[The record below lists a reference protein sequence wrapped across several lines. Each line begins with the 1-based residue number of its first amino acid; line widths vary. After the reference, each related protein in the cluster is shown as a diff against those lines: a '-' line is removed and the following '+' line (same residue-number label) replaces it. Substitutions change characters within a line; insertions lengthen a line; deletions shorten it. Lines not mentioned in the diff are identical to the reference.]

1 MKTLIVVPSRLGS
14 TRFPAKVLAKLDGK
28 PIVQWTWEA
37 ASAAGPALIATESQQ
52 VVDAVK
58 AFGGK
63 AVLTSEK
70 CQSGTDRVYEAA
82 KSSDAELI
90 VNLQGDSPFMKTSTV
105 KAVIEVLVKNGAAD
119 VATAVMPL
127 DDEERFKNP
136 NVVKAVMNK
145 EGRCL
150 YFSRSPIPYPR
161 NPATS
166 RTWEHL
172 GIYGFRRAA
181 LEKFVK
187 LPPSE
192 LELTESLEQ
201 LRALEAGMTIFAAV
215 VKDVPVAIDTPE
227 DLIRAESL
235 LERMK

>member
-82 KSSDAELI
+82 KDSGAELI
-90 VNLQGDSPFMKTSTV
+90 VNLQGDSPFMKTATV
-105 KAVIEVLVKNGAAD
+105 KAVIDLLVKEPSAD
-119 VATAVMPL
+119 IATAVMPL
-127 DDEERFKNP
+127 TDEERVKDP
-136 NVVKAVMNK
+136 NVVKCVKSEA
-145 EGRCL
+145 GRCL

-161 NPATS
+161 LKAAAY
-166 RTWEHL
+166 WEHL

-181 LEKFVK
+181 LEKFVT
-187 LPPSE
+187 LPPSP

-201 LRALEAGMTIFAAV
+201 LRALEAGMTILAAV
-215 VKDVPVAIDTPE
+215 VSDVPVAIDTPA